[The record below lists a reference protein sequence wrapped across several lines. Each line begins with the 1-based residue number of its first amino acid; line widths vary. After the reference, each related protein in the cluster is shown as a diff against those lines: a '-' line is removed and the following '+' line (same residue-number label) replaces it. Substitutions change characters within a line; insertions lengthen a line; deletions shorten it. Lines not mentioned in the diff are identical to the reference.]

1 MKTLIG
7 PIMVSALILAGCSQ
21 SPKAK
26 LEAKCLESGE
36 SQVQCSCLANA
47 ASKNLDGEQLDF
59 LVTIIES
66 EEDEGNI
73 LDQVS
78 GMSLSDAAALIGVME
93 KVANE
98 CGGDFLPN

>member
-1 MKTLIG
+1 MKSLIG
-7 PIMVSALILAGCSQ
+7 PILVSALILAGCSQ

-36 SQVQCSCLANA
+36 SQEQCSCLANA
-47 ASKNLDGEQLDF
+47 ASKNLNAEQLDF
-59 LVTIIES
+59 LVAIIES
-66 EEDEGNI
+66 DEDEGNI
-73 LDQVS
+73 LNQLS
-78 GMSLSDAAALIGVME
+78 GMSLSDGAALMGAME